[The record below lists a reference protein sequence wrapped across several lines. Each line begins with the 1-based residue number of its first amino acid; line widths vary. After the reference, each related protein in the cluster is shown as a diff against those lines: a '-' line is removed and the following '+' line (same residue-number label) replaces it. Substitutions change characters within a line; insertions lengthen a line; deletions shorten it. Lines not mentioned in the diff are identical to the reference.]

1 MSAGFFCRPPVT
13 PQRGGRP
20 SERSERGVLLF
31 VVLFFAAAVH
41 AQAPELGQ
49 ASKDSVW
56 VPTPDRMIHRM
67 LQLADT
73 TDRDVVLDLGS
84 GDGRIP
90 IHAAKHFG
98 ARGIGVEL
106 EKNLIELSRKGA
118 AAHGVAHKVQFIQQD
133 LFAYDMSAA
142 TVIALYI
149 SPGVMD
155 RLKPRFLELKPGTRI
170 ASHHFTLG
178 DWEADEV
185 VRVEGRIGYLWVVPA
200 RVKGDWAVS
209 LAGGDFKLRVEQHY
223 QSLKTFGERNGK
235 ALHVIG
241 ARLRGTELHFTSF
254 DTDGSSRHFSGRVE
268 GDRMSGGSEGQGAEP
283 RQWTAKRLSWH

>member
-1 MSAGFFCRPPVT
+1 MRVGL
-13 PQRGGRP
+13 
-20 SERSERGVLLF
+20 SECSERGVLLF
-31 VVLFFAAAVH
+31 LLLTFAGAVL
-41 AQAPELGQ
+41 AQAPEIGQ
-49 ASKDSVW
+49 VSKDSVW

-106 EKNLIELSRKGA
+106 EKNLVELSRKA
-118 AAHGVAHKVQFIQQD
+118 AAAQGVAHRVQFVQQD
-133 LFAYDMSAA
+133 LFTYDMSAA

-155 RLKPRFLELKPGTRI
+155 RLKPRFLALKPGTRV

-178 DWEADEV
+178 DWQPDEV
-185 VRVEGRIGYLWVVPA
+185 VALEGRTGYLWVVPA
-200 RVKGDWAVS
+200 SVKGDWTVS
-209 LAGGDFKLRVEQHY
+209 IPGGDFRLRIEQDY
-223 QSLKTFGERNGK
+223 QQVKTTAERGGK
-235 ALHVIG
+235 PLHVIG
-241 ARLRGTELHFTSF
+241 ARLRGTELRFTSF
-254 DTDGSSRHFSGRVE
+254 DPDGHSRHFTGQAD
-268 GDRMSGGSEGQGAEP
+268 GDAMRGESAGNAP
-283 RQWTAKRLSWH
+283 RAWSARRLPSP

>member
-1 MSAGFFCRPPVT
+1 MSAGFFCRGVPFFF
-13 PQRGGRP
+13 
-20 SERSERGVLLF
+20 VLLF
-31 VVLFFAAAVH
+31 ATAVH

-49 ASKDSVW
+49 VSKDSVW
-56 VPTPDRMIHRM
+56 VPTPERMIHRM

-73 TDRDVVLDLGS
+73 TDKDVVLDLGS

-98 ARGIGVEL
+98 ARAIGVEL
-106 EKNLIELSRKGA
+106 EKNLIDLSRKTA
-118 AAHGVAHKVQFIQQD
+118 AAQGVSGKVQFVQQD

-155 RLKPRFLELKPGTRI
+155 RLKPRFLELKPGTRV

-178 DWEADEV
+178 DWEPDEI
-185 VRVEGRIGYLWVVPA
+185 VRVEGRTGYLWVVPA
-200 RVKGDWAVS
+200 QLKGDWAVTV
-209 LAGGDFKLRVEQHY
+209 AGGDFRLRVEQQY
-223 QSLKTFGERNGK
+223 QQLKTFGERNGK
-235 ALHVIG
+235 PLHVIG
-241 ARLRGTELHFTSF
+241 ARLRGTEVRFTSF
-254 DTDGSSRHFSGRVE
+254 DADGGSRHFSGRVE
-268 GDRMSGGSEGQGAEP
+268 GDRMSGGSEGQGVEP

>member
-1 MSAGFFCRPPVT
+1 VGIR
-13 PQRGGRP
+13 
-20 SERSERGVLLF
+20 LF
-31 VVLFFAAAVH
+31 VILALLIGTVQ
-41 AQAPELGQ
+41 AQTPELGQ
-49 ASKDSVW
+49 VSKDSVW
-56 VPTPDRMIHRM
+56 VPTPERMIQRM

-73 TDRDVVLDLGS
+73 TDKDVVLDLGS

-106 EKNLIELSRKGA
+106 EGNLVELARKA
-118 AAHGVAHKVQFIQQD
+118 AAAQGVAHRVQFVQQD
-133 LFAYDMSAA
+133 LFMYDMSAA

-155 RLKPRFLELKPGTRI
+155 RLKPRFLQLKPGTRI

-178 DWEADEV
+178 DWEPDEI
-185 VRVEGRIGYLWVVPA
+185 VRVEGRTGYLWVVPA
-200 RVKGDWAVS
+200 QVKGDWAVS
-209 LAGGDFKLRVEQHY
+209 LPGGDFKLRVEQQH

-235 ALHVIG
+235 PLHVIG
-241 ARLRGTELHFTSF
+241 ARLRGTEVRFTSF
-254 DTDGSSRHFSGRVE
+254 DPDGSSRHFTGQVD
-268 GDRMSGGSEGQGAEP
+268 GDRISGASEGQGASA